1 MVRKRVIVSGTVQGV
16 FFRDTCRREA
26 LEHGVAGWVRNLPDG
41 DVEALFEGGEDA
53 VEAMVRW
60 ARTGPPAAVVRAVEV
75 REEIAAPTEAAR
87 GFDVRP
93 TPGYGD

>member
-26 LEHGVAGWVRNLPDG
+26 LAHGVSGWVRNLPDG
-41 DVEALFEGGEDA
+41 GVEALFEGGEAA

-60 ARTGPPAAVVRAVEV
+60 AHTGPPAADVRAVDV
-75 REEIAAPTEAAR
+75 REETAAPEELR
-87 GFDVRP
+87 GFEVRL
-93 TPGYGD
+93 THRDAG

>member
-1 MVRKRVIVSGTVQGV
+1 MVRKRVIVSGVVQGV

-26 LEHGVAGWVRNLPDG
+26 LAHGVSGWVRNLPDG

-60 ARTGPPAAVVRAVEV
+60 SRTGPAAAVVRAVEV
-75 REEIAAPTEAAR
+75 HEEPVAPEAPS

-93 TPGYGD
+93 TPRDGR

>member
-26 LEHGVAGWVRNLPDG
+26 LAHGVSGWVRNLPDG
-41 DVEALFEGGEDA
+41 DVEALFEGAEDA

-60 ARTGPPAAVVRAVEV
+60 ARTGPPAAEVRGVEV
-75 REEIAAPTEAAR
+75 HEETAVPEEPR
-87 GFDVRP
+87 GFEVRTDP
-93 TPGYGD
+93 RDR

>member
-26 LEHGVAGWVRNLPDG
+26 LAQGVSGWVRNLPDG
-41 DVEALFEGGEDA
+41 DVEALFDGGEGA

-60 ARTGPPAAVVRAVEV
+60 ARTGPPAADVRAVEV
-75 REEIAAPTEAAR
+75 REEAAPEELR
-87 GFDVRP
+87 GFEVRP
-93 TPGYGD
+93 TPRDAA

>member
-26 LEHGVAGWVRNLPDG
+26 LAHGVSGWVRNLPDG

-53 VEAMVRW
+53 VAAMVRW
-60 ARTGPPAAVVRAVEV
+60 ARTGPATAEVRAVEV
-75 REEIAAPTEAAR
+75 REETGTPQDLP
-87 GFDVRP
+87 GFEVRP
-93 TPGYGD
+93 TPRDAI

>member
-26 LEHGVAGWVRNLPDG
+26 LAQGVSGWVRNLPDG
-41 DVEALFEGGEDA
+41 GVEALFEGGGPA

-60 ARTGPPAAVVRAVEV
+60 ARTGPPAADVRAVEV
-75 REEIAAPTEAAR
+75 REETAAPEELR

-93 TPGYGD
+93 TPGDPG